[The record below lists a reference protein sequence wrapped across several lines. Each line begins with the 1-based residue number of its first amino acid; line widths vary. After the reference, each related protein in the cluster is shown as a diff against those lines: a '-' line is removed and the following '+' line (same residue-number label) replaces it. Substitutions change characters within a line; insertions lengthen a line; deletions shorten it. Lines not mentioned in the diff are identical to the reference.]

1 MFRKKCVFC
10 RKRKPL
16 VMAFSRFLDMKKAL
30 KIVAIVIAALI
41 VLIFAALKFGPGFA
55 KDYIVAHSEEY
66 IGRKVAIADIDLNP
80 FTFTVSIDS
89 FAVFEKDG
97 QTPFVAFEKFR
108 INLDPAKIVTR
119 TVSVSEIYMK
129 GLYARVIQHGD
140 KFNFTDILDFLA
152 KGDSTATD
160 STADASAQ
168 SATKADTAA
177 TSDTTAADST
187 GMVNAAEIAAGLPV
201 NISVENIVFEKGN
214 IIYQDT
220 KVGSKIQL
228 QDFSINIPAVY
239 LSNKQTDVGVSF
251 KFADGGDLDV
261 KVNAN
266 AATNDFHV
274 GVNLRNFAL
283 ACGKPYLND
292 FINYKDFSGFLS
304 TQIDVS
310 GNLNDVL
317 SSDIKGTVSLDS
329 IVLTETSDKTIG
341 VGHVGVGIA
350 RANLNENN
358 FHVDSVIVDGAFAHL
373 DLFKGGKTNI
383 DVLLKKNTNV
393 ETDSATAAADQQ
405 LVLGDQPDT
414 TAVAEKKED
423 APAKAGKPLKAK
435 IDKLLV
441 HNTTV
446 SANDM
451 TITKPFHYTVSAIT
465 VNGSNI
471 NFDTPCAVNV
481 SAAFPGGGSL
491 SLKYKG
497 AINDLGTM
505 DAYISV
511 KNLALK
517 NFSNYSHHYT
527 GYPLSAG
534 TMAFASEN
542 KIKNFELDSKNTIDI
557 YNIDVADKDD
567 SVDPEFTVPMKVG
580 LYILKDKDDKIQFDV
595 PVKGN
600 MKDPEFSVLKIVWK
614 TVMNLIVKVALSPL
628 KIVGNVATSGAG
640 MVGIDLGKNDEV
652 VIDATSATFT
662 SEQYAKAS
670 KMTEA
675 LAKDKNLKLVFT
687 QYYNPKKTADAY
699 KATKLKTEFYKQSQG
714 KQTLNELDER
724 AIAEIKDSDDAFKAY
739 ASEHGAA
746 IDVKVLR
753 KELSELAEKRNQDLL
768 KVLMQ
773 QSGVTKKNIK
783 VITAPANALSSHRGK
798 AMYKVTVDVQ

>member
-1 MFRKKCVFC
+1 MRKV
-10 RKRKPL
+10 
-16 VMAFSRFLDMKKAL
+16 L
-30 KIVAIVIAALI
+30 KIFAIIIAVLI
-41 VLIFAALKFGPGFA
+41 VLILAALKFAPSFA
-55 KDYIVAHSEEY
+55 KDYIVAHSEEF

-80 FTFTVSIDS
+80 LTFTVNIDS

-108 INLDPAKIVTR
+108 INVDPLKLVTK
-119 TVSVSEIYMK
+119 TASVSEIYMK

-152 KGDSTATD
+152 KAD
-160 STADASAQ
+160 STADSTANSTAQVDSVAQ
-168 SATKADTAA
+168 SAAA
-177 TSDTTAADST
+177 TTDSTTSDST
-187 GMVNAAEIAAGLPV
+187 GMVNAAEIAAGLPI
-201 NISVENIVFEKGN
+201 NISVKNIVFEKGN

-228 QDFSINIPAVY
+228 QDFGIDIPAIY

-251 KFADGGDLDV
+251 KFADGGDLNV

-266 AATNDFHV
+266 AATNDVHV
-274 GVNLRNFAL
+274 GVNLNKFAL

-304 TQIDVS
+304 TQINVE
-310 GNLNDVL
+310 GNLNDIL
-317 SSDIKGTVSLDS
+317 SADIKGTVSLDS

-341 VGHVGVGIA
+341 VSHVGVGIA
-350 RANLNENN
+350 KANLNEND
-358 FHVDSVIVDGAFAHL
+358 FHIDSVIVDGAFAHL
-373 DLFKGGKTNI
+373 DMFKGGKTNI
-383 DVLLKKNTNV
+383 DVLLKKNAAS
-393 ETDSATAAADQQ
+393 ETDSAAVAADQQ
-405 LVLGDQPDT
+405 LVLGDAPKDSAAT
-414 TAVAEKKED
+414 SEPKTEPKAAKEE
-423 APAKAGKPLKAK
+423 KPLKAT

-446 SANDM
+446 SASDM

-471 NFDTPCAVNV
+471 NFDTPCAVTV

-491 SLKYKG
+491 NVKYKG
-497 AINDLGTM
+497 AINDLGNM

-557 YNIDVADKDD
+557 YNLDVADKDENI
-567 SVDPEFTVPMKVG
+567 DPEFTVPMKVG

-628 KIVGNVATSGAG
+628 KIVGNVASSGAG

-699 KATKLKTEFYKQSQG
+699 KSTKLKTEFYKQSQG
-714 KQTLNELDER
+714 KETLNEIDER
-724 AIAEIKDSDDAFKAY
+724 AIAEIKDSDEAFEAY
-739 ASEHGAA
+739 AKEHGAS
-746 IDVKVLR
+746 IDTKALR
-753 KELSELAEKRNQDLL
+753 KELSAMADKRNQDLL

-773 QSGVTKKNIK
+773 QNGVNKKNIK
-783 VITAPANALSSHRGK
+783 VITAPASALSSHRGK
-798 AMYKVTVDVQ
+798 PMYKVTVDVQ